1 MEPRQN
7 THVVWLW
14 SVQSSGD
21 FIDRYRATLVFYARV
36 KSRAAFAEAFV
47 RGYRRSMSADE
58 IAGTLNASLLVWNTQ
73 SRLISTLDMQR
84 VYNGYAEV
92 RARSTWVNYYI
103 MPIYFSCRT
112 FRRHREYVTFHC
124 FICDVFD
131 RIQNTVKSESIYLY
145 CINSLHNVDDEY
157 FVHSV
162 MQVLS
167 VVELF
172 IHLNK
177 PQQTCRV

>member
-1 MEPRQN
+1 
-7 THVVWLW
+7 
-14 SVQSSGD
+14 
-21 FIDRYRATLVFYARV
+21 
-36 KSRAAFAEAFV
+36 
-47 RGYRRSMSADE
+47 
-58 IAGTLNASLLVWNTQ
+58 
-73 SRLISTLDMQR
+73 MQR

-172 IHLNK
+172 VQLNK
-177 PQQTCRV
+177 PQQTCRVYSDPAYHKYYTVSKILQMTLKYHSMIKLFPSIL